1 MSDSDESD
9 ADFVSL
15 KTRSHKSFSP
25 FFLDRFFSLFQQ
37 PRKKVK
43 KEDDGVKKEDK
54 DEDMDDD
61 EEEEE
66 DDDEKDSEEDEDG
79 EGEGEEVLFFLPV
92 LISSFAFLLH

>member
-1 MSDSDESD
+1 M
-9 ADFVSL
+9 
-15 KTRSHKSFSP
+15 
-25 FFLDRFFSLFQQ
+25 
-37 PRKKVK
+37 
-43 KEDDGVKKEDK
+43 KKEDK

-92 LISSFAFLLH
+92 LISSFCLHSALKKRYHLIVKWFNTESSTFDGF